1 MMLAHAFAFS
11 EQDGNQLPVL
21 FCFTISKRTS
31 QASLP
36 EMTSDQAN

>member
-11 EQDGNQLPVL
+11 EQEGNQLSCSAL
-21 FCFTISKRTS
+21 LHNQQKSI
-31 QASLP
+31 ASLP